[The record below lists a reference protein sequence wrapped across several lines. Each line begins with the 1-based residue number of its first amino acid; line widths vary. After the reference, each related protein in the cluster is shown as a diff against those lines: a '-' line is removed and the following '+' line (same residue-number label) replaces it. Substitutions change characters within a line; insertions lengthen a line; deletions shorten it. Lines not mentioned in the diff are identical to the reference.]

1 MGKKLKRGVLSGM
14 LVLSCAIGGYVFFVP
29 TSINVKA
36 ESNRI
41 YEMTDVT
48 KDDISVYSRTLFG
61 SESKIADYDVKNED
75 DDKTIV
81 VTAGHM
87 SKKCVLNKIP
97 VEYVTAEYKDTVFP
111 GDKLSA
117 DKFLVKAVYKDN
129 TTKKLSISEYTLSDL
144 PNTMEDKVVSV
155 KVKSDGGNVTVKIR
169 PVKVSGLMVSYDG
182 NLKVGDTF
190 DISKVKMTVTFED
203 GSSKTADDIS
213 SDFEGT
219 VAMDSVITI
228 KSKRYGEQKL
238 SIDTSNI
245 SKLDIGYTKNVY
257 EGDELTPDILKI
269 TATMAD
275 NTTSE
280 VKGLSFDNIHAFY
293 GDVVEAKSESLGTL
307 KCTIKPVKV
316 TDFTVD
322 ASVKNDDTLHVRG
335 LTAVYEDGT
344 TKKLN
349 MSDVE
354 FVTDMSQKLKT
365 GENQIKF
372 KWFGHEFSTVVT
384 YKG

>member
-14 LVLSCAIGGYVFFVP
+14 LVLSCAIGGYVFFVS

-129 TTKKLSISEYTLSDL
+129 TTKKLSTSEYTLSDL

-155 KVKSDGGNVTVKIR
+155 KVKSDGGNVTVKIK

-293 GDVVEAKSESLGTL
+293 GDVVKAKSESLGTL

>member
-1 MGKKLKRGVLSGM
+1 M
-14 LVLSCAIGGYVFFVP
+14 
-29 TSINVKA
+29 
-36 ESNRI
+36 
-41 YEMTDVT
+41 
-48 KDDISVYSRTLFG
+48 
-61 SESKIADYDVKNED
+61 
-75 DDKTIV
+75 
-81 VTAGHM
+81 
-87 SKKCVLNKIP
+87 
-97 VEYVTAEYKDTVFP
+97 
-111 GDKLSA
+111 
-117 DKFLVKAVYKDN
+117 
-129 TTKKLSISEYTLSDL
+129 
-144 PNTMEDKVVSV
+144 
-155 KVKSDGGNVTVKIR
+155 
-169 PVKVSGLMVSYDG
+169 
-182 NLKVGDTF
+182 
-190 DISKVKMTVTFED
+190 
-203 GSSKTADDIS
+203 
-213 SDFEGT
+213 
-219 VAMDSVITI
+219 
-228 KSKRYGEQKL
+228 
-238 SIDTSNI
+238 
-245 SKLDIGYTKNVY
+245 DIGYTKNVY

-280 VKGLSFDNIHAFY
+280 VKGLSFDSIHVFY

-335 LTAVYEDGT
+335 LTAVYEDST

>member
-1 MGKKLKRGVLSGM
+1 MGKKLKRGVLSGV

-129 TTKKLSISEYTLSDL
+129 TTKKLSTSEYTLSDL